1 MKLGKVLAVVAVL
14 GLAGVAM
21 AQDAATRPAR
31 DPNRPLVGQVV
42 SVADGNVVVKTM
54 GRTATEVTVSTD
66 AKTTVT
72 IDGAEK
78 KVADLTKDLYVT
90 ITPAKGVAE
99 KIVATKEA
107 PARRGRGGRGGAGAG
122 AVNP

>member
-1 MKLGKVLAVVAVL
+1 MKLGTLLAVVAVL
-14 GLAGVAM
+14 GLVGVAM
-21 AQDAATRPAR
+21 AQDAATRPSR
-31 DPNRPLVGQVV
+31 DPNMRPLMGQVV
-42 SVADGNVVVKTM
+42 KVDGDKVTVKRMARPGTEANEVVVT
-54 GRTATEVTVSTD
+54 TD

-90 ITPAKGVAE
+90 ITPATGVAQ

-107 PARRGRGGRGGAGAG
+107 PARGGRRGRGGAAT
-122 AVNP
+122 N

>member
-21 AQDAATRPAR
+21 AQDTATRPAR

-42 SVADGNVVVKTM
+42 SVADGNVVVKM
-54 GRTATEVTVSTD
+54 GRNATEVTVATD

-72 IDGAEK
+72 IDGKES

-107 PARRGRGGRGGAGAG
+107 PARRGRRGAAT
-122 AVNP
+122 N